1 MPTMF
6 DGFYQIGFIARDLDR
21 AVALLGRRP
30 GISMF
35 RHRRAEQGVFSE
47 NIDLTGA
54 EIGIYDHVPRN

>member
-21 AVALLGRRP
+21 AVATLGRRL
-30 GISMF
+30 GISRF

-47 NIDLTGA
+47 YVYLTGA
-54 EIGIYDHVPRN
+54 AIGIYDDVPRN